1 MALLILQYLF
11 YGLVLGLSQILPV
24 SSLAHS
30 KLYCMFSGTEENAL
44 LSFFA
49 HAGVLIALVVHFA
62 PQLKRMRQEI
72 QIANSK
78 KHRRFRQPDV
88 AAVADSRILGIS
100 WIPFVVAM
108 LLSGYISSHFNTLL
122 RMALMLLLNG
132 ALLYSLQF
140 HPEGNRSSRD
150 MSPAD
155 GLLFGLC
162 GLAAFIPGLSRMGLT
177 LLIGQRRGVERG
189 YLTDMALLLA
199 IPFTIGLMVL
209 DVIGLFSG
217 ISVSLTG
224 ILGMILGA
232 GAAFG
237 AAYGCVN
244 LLQYLAVRIGFHG
257 FSFYSLGTG
266 FLCFILYL
274 MI

>member
-1 MALLILQYLF
+1 MLILQYAF

-30 KLYCMFSGTEENAL
+30 KLYCMFSGTQETAL
-44 LSFFA
+44 LSLFA
-49 HAGVLIALVVHFA
+49 HAGVLAALILHYSGK
-62 PQLKRMRQEI
+62 LKHMRQEM

-78 KHRRFRQPDV
+78 KHRRLRQPDL
-88 AAVADSRILGIS
+88 AAVADSRILS
-100 WIPFVVAM
+100 VCWIPFAVAM
-108 LLSGYISSHFNTLL
+108 LLSKFVSSYFDGLL
-122 RMALMLLLNG
+122 PMALLLLLNG
-132 ALLYSLQF
+132 SLLYSLQF

-162 GLAAFIPGLSRMGLT
+162 GIAAFIPGLSRMTAT
-177 LLIGQRRGVERG
+177 LLIGQRRGIERG

-209 DVIGLFSG
+209 DMIGCFGGLSLSLAG
-217 ISVSLTG
+217 I
-224 ILGMILGA
+224 IGMILGA

-237 AAYGCVN
+237 GTYGAVSIM
-244 LLQYLAVRIGFHG
+244 QYLAVRIGFHG
-257 FSFYSLGTG
+257 FAFYSLGTG

>member
-1 MALLILQYLF
+1 MALLMLQYLF
-11 YGLVLGLSQILPV
+11 YGLVMGLSRILPV
-24 SSLAHS
+24 SAMAHS
-30 KLYCMFSGTEENAL
+30 ELYCMFSGTEETAL
-44 LSFFA
+44 LSLFA
-49 HAGVLIALVVHFA
+49 NAGVLVALIVHFV

-88 AAVADSRILGIS
+88 AVLADSRILGVC
-100 WIPFVVAM
+100 WIPFAVAM
-108 LLSGYISSHFNTLL
+108 VLSGYISSYFESLL

-132 ALLYSLQF
+132 ALLYSMQF
-140 HPEGNRSSRD
+140 YPEGNRSSRD

-162 GLAAFIPGLSRMGLT
+162 GIAAFIPGLSRMGLT

-209 DVIGLFSG
+209 DVFGLFGG
-217 ISVSLTG
+217 ISISLMG
-224 ILGMILGA
+224 ILGLILCA

-237 AAYGCVN
+237 AAYGSVS
-244 LLQYLAVRIGFHG
+244 LMQYLAVRIGFHG
-257 FSFYSLGTG
+257 FAFYSMGTG